1 MKKQRINTLLE
12 DDEFLVQLD
21 MLRSDCDSS
30 YDIIED
36 QMNDIKRLASILTSH
51 NLQVPKDIL
60 DKINLDS
67 ELPFK

>member
-1 MKKQRINTLLE
+1 ME
-12 DDEFLVQLD
+12 DDEFLVQLN

-36 QMNDIKRLASILTSH
+36 QMNDIQKVGQYSDQS
-51 NLQVPKDIL
+51 QSSSSKDIL